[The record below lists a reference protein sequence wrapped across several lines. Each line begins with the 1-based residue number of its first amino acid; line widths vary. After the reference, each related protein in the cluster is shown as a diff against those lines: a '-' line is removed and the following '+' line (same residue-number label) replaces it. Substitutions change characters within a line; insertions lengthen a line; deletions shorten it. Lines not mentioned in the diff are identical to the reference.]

1 MTATRMAGGPVAKQI
16 KAELAGRVAA
26 LTERGIVPGLGTILV
41 GDDPASHA
49 YVNGKHKDCQEVGIT
64 SIRHDLPAD
73 TSAEDLRRLIEE
85 MNADPAVTGFLVQ
98 MPLPAHLDD
107 NWALNLVDPDK
118 DIDGLTEANLG
129 RLVTGRTGHLPCTP
143 QGVVELLRRY
153 DVPIK
158 GAEVCVLGRGTTV
171 GRPLALLLSRRSENA
186 TVTQCHTGTKDLG
199 KHTREA
205 DIVICAAGRSRNPH
219 RRHGEAGRGGGRRV
233 DLPYRRRARRRRGT
247 RRVGR
252 RVDGLARS
260 RRGRVDDPGH
270 VARARRRARR
280 APCPSRLS
288 GRR

>member
-16 KAELAGRVAA
+16 KAELAGRVSA
-26 LTERGIVPGLGTILV
+26 LRERGVVPGLGTILV

-73 TSAEDLRRLIEE
+73 TSADDLRRLIEQ

-98 MPLPAHLDD
+98 IPLPAHLDD

-129 RLVTGRTGHLPCTP
+129 RLVTGRPGHLPCTP

-153 DVPIK
+153 DVPIN
-158 GAEVCVLGRGTTV
+158 GSEVCVLGRGTTV

-199 KHTREA
+199 RHTRQA
-205 DIVICAAGRSRNPH
+205 DIVICAAGVPGILTGDMVKPGAVVVDVSISRTD
-219 RRHGEAGRGGGRRV
+219 AGLVGDVSPDVWDVASMVSPVPGGVG
-233 DLPYRRRARRRRGT
+233 LMTRAMLLVHVVERAEQ
-247 RRVGR
+247 
-252 RVDGLARS
+252 LAAQ
-260 RRGRVDDPGH
+260 G
-270 VARARRRARR
+270 
-280 APCPSRLS
+280 
-288 GRR
+288 